1 MSRAVHRGPAEDH
14 VRALLR
20 LVCVATAL
28 GAASGAS
35 HASMTDSSSSF
46 EAARRPSLRLG
57 FVDDSVDPAAL
68 RAVHADKVGGRPRWP
83 RAPPPELH
91 APPCPACGGA
101 MPFILSVA
109 PPPRASGGRQDCLH
123 VFACAESACAY
134 ATNTAR
140 VFRSQRR
147 LPESTGP
154 DTACADPAPEAPP
167 PGAAGGGMPALVLRE
182 RGLDFEEFPDED
194 GFLDDED
201 RIAELI
207 RNYH

>member
-57 FVDDSVDPAAL
+57 FVDDGVDPAAL

-83 RAPPPELH
+83 CAPPLELH

-101 MPFILSVA
+101 TQCQKAGDIITM
-109 PPPRASGGRQDCLH
+109 G
-123 VFACAESACAY
+123 
-134 ATNTAR
+134 T
-140 VFRSQRR
+140 RR
-147 LPESTGP
+147 LQRLST
-154 DTACADPAPEAPP
+154 DTEQ
-167 PGAAGGGMPALVLRE
+167 
-182 RGLDFEEFPDED
+182 
-194 GFLDDED
+194 LDDARRD
-201 RIAELI
+201 DTRR
-207 RNYH
+207 RN